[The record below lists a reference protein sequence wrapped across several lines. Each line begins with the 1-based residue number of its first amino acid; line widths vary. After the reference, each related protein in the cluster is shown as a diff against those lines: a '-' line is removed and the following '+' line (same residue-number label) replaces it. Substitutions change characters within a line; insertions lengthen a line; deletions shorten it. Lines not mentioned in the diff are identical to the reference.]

1 MKYVEFDETR
11 PMDLVLLG
19 RVAIDFNP
27 AYNDQVKEEFKPLKK
42 VHMFEKFVGGSPA
55 NIAVGVTRHGL
66 KAGFFAKVSDDQFG
80 EFVVDYFNEQ
90 GIDTSRISK
99 CTNGEKLGL
108 TFTEMLSP
116 KESSILMYRNCI
128 ADLQLSVDD
137 IDEEYIK
144 QTKAILI
151 SGTALQKA
159 LQEKQQSK
167 Q

>member
-90 GIDTSRISK
+90 GIDTSHISTINVDFPPAK
-99 CTNGEKLGL
+99 SSEAPILVKILSQTDILALLAGTNE
-108 TFTEMLSP
+108 P
-116 KESSILMYRNCI
+116 I
-128 ADLQLSVDD
+128 
-137 IDEEYIK
+137 
-144 QTKAILI
+144 
-151 SGTALQKA
+151 
-159 LQEKQQSK
+159 
-167 Q
+167 